1 MIAILIQATFTTFW
15 PNKSGIIIIT
25 QQSFSKVGGRHEWR
39 AFHRIDYRLQTTDYR
54 LQTTD
59 YSMVRQKKCALVEAS
74 RLLVKDEREA
84 VVMDTLAVTVRCI
97 GSEYK
102 GVNC

>member
-39 AFHRIDYRLQTTDYR
+39 AFHRIDYR